1 MEPLGTRIKTL
12 RERKGLNQSELAR
25 ASGIAPA
32 TISRLESGDLRDV
45 QTAVARRI
53 ARALG
58 VSVDYLIGMYE
69 DDDDEPVYRRRR
81 AVAAA

>member
-45 QTAVARRI
+45 SNGGRQAYT
-53 ARALG
+53 RALG

-69 DDDDEPVYRRRR
+69 DDDEEPVYRRRR
-81 AVAAA
+81 ALVA